1 MNNLQIRNFVIIS
14 HIDHGK
20 STLADRLLELTNTVP
35 KDKMRAQYLDMM
47 DLERERGVTI
57 KMAPV
62 RMIWKDS
69 ILNLIDTPGHVDFAY
84 EVSRALA
91 AVEGALLLVDAT
103 AGIQAQTLFN
113 LEKAQKQNLKIIPI
127 INKIDSP
134 AAQIEKTQE
143 ELVSLGFQKEEIL
156 QISAKTGQN
165 VQNVLKAIIERIPP
179 PIENLQNPLK
189 ALIFDLL
196 YDQYKGVIAYVRVF
210 DGTIAKNEKIKF
222 LIGETEGEILE
233 LGYFKPQFA
242 TASKISAGEI
252 GYLKTG
258 IKEISKIMVGDTITL
273 ASIAHPEQDLKIAGY
288 QQPKPMVFASI
299 YPIEG
304 ENHKKL
310 ADALGKLKLNDYS
323 LSFNFERS
331 KALGAGFR
339 CGFLG
344 LFHLEITKERL
355 ERESALELIVTS
367 PTVDIQVTEH
377 GYREPYVDLEIITP
391 QQYLGQAMELAQ
403 SHRGQYKEIK
413 YLGDRVIVLYENPL
427 SEIIIGFY
435 DQLKNLSEG
444 YASMNYQFSGYRDAD
459 LVQLDILIAGEKVE
473 PMTQIVARSKSESTS
488 RNIVKKLKDLVPRQL
503 YKVSLQ
509 AAIGAKI
516 VAREDI
522 PAMRKDVTAPLY
534 GGDVTRKR
542 KLLEKQKKGKKR
554 LKHLGKVDIPSDL
567 FLELLKID

>member
-258 IKEISKIMVGDTITL
+258 IKEISKIMVVDTITL
-273 ASIAHPEQDLKIAGY
+273 ASIAHHGQDLKIAGY

>member
-258 IKEISKIMVGDTITL
+258 IKEISKIMVVDTITL